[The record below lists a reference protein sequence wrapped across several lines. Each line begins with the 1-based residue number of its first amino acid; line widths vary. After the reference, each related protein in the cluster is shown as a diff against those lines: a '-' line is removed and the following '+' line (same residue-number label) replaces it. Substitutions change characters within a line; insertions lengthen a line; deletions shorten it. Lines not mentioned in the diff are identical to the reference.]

1 MSEAAYIDTSAF
13 IKRFLNEDRTSDMEA
28 FAMAAQYRM
37 AISSLTVTE
46 FRSVLRRRSRMGTV
60 GLDFVGKAT
69 QQLLKEIAGGALRFH
84 AIDGATF
91 NLAGDLIERL
101 GSPLATL
108 DALHLACAKACGA
121 VIMVSADKQLLRA
134 SQEAGLEILDLSPL
148 AA

>member
-1 MSEAAYIDTSAF
+1 MDA
-13 IKRFLNEDRTSDMEA
+13 K
-28 FAMAAQYRM
+28 YRM

-46 FRSVLRRRSRMGTV
+46 FRSVLRRRLRMGTV

-69 QQLLKEIAGGALRFH
+69 HQLLKEIAAGALRFH
-84 AIDGATF
+84 AVDGATF

-101 GSPLATL
+101 ESPLGTP

-121 VIMVSADKQLLRA
+121 VLMVSADKQLLRA
-134 SQEAGLEILDLSPL
+134 SREAGLQILDLSPV

>member
-1 MSEAAYIDTSAF
+1 MSEAAYVDTSAF

-28 FAMAAQYRM
+28 FAMDSKYRM

-46 FRSVLRRRSRMGTV
+46 FRSVLRRRLRMGTV
-60 GLDFVGKAT
+60 GLEFVGKAT
-69 QQLLKEIAGGALRFH
+69 QQLLKEIAAGALRFH

-91 NLAGDLIERL
+91 NLAGDLIEQVE
-101 GSPLATL
+101 SPLATL

-134 SQEAGLEILDLSPL
+134 SREAGLEILDFSPV